1 MKIEIEAL
9 GRLVDVASEIEV
21 GIAELAQGLE
31 GEAQVNATRLRDV
44 ADKLA
49 DGLTAIYIE
58 MAKQEA
64 ARERTQEAV
73 SGSSES

>member
-1 MKIEIEAL
+1 MKLEIEAL

-31 GEAQVNATRLRDV
+31 GEAQVNAARLRDA

-49 DGLTAIYIE
+49 DALTVIYIE
-58 MAKQEA
+58 MTKQEA
-64 ARERTQEAV
+64 ARERTQAAT
-73 SGSSES
+73 SGSTES

>member
-21 GIAELAQGLE
+21 GIAELAQCLE
-31 GEAQVNATRLRDV
+31 AETRAKAVHLRDV

-49 DGLTAIYIE
+49 DGLTAVYLE
-58 MAKQEA
+58 FVKHEA
-64 ARERTQEAV
+64 ACEPPPVGV
-73 SGSSES
+73 SGSTES

>member
-9 GRLVDVASEIEV
+9 GRLVDVASEVEV

-31 GEAQVNATRLRDV
+31 GEARANATRLRDV

-49 DGLTAIYIE
+49 DAMTAVYIE

-64 ARERTQEAV
+64 ARERTREAV
-73 SGSSES
+73 SGSTEA